1 MLDSYLLLILLF
13 FIKLS
18 EELSIDGIE
27 VQTVLALHEAGKHVA
42 LEEALE
48 LRLRDVAAVCFG
60 HALADVLAPQDL
72 IPVRIVPSSLLIIR
86 QASVRL
92 LNLLKLF
99 RGVHV
104 SIFIR
109 MPLERCNL
117 VGFRDGLGLGLS
129 IDIQQ
134 LVVTGLTKTFLIS
147 FYHLVVDVN

>member
-1 MLDSYLLLILLF
+1 MLDSYLLLVLLF

-18 EELSIDGIE
+18 EELTIDGIE
-27 VQTVLALHEAGKHVA
+27 VQAVLALHEAGEHVA

>member
-1 MLDSYLLLILLF
+1 MLDSNLLLVLLF

-18 EELSIDGIE
+18 EELTIDGIE
-27 VQTVLALHEAGKHVA
+27 VQAVFALHEASKHVA

-60 HALADVLAPQDL
+60 HPLADVLAPQDL

-86 QASVRL
+86 QASVRF

-104 SIFIR
+104 SILIW
-109 MPLERCNL
+109 MPLERSL
-117 VGFRDGLGLGLS
+117 FVSLWR
-129 IDIQQ
+129 
-134 LVVTGLTKTFLIS
+134 
-147 FYHLVVDVN
+147 